1 MKIRPLLIGAAAAA
15 LLAGCSVGSG
25 TPEVTP
31 SQESPAE
38 VAETETPTE
47 EPTIEEP
54 EAPTTGTR
62 EAPLKPGE
70 SRKLSDESAWTLS
83 LNSSNL
89 DAAAA
94 IMAADEFAQPPAEG
108 EVFIVGNF
116 SVGVDGEALAA
127 QGVDLANDGADV
139 WSSVGFTYV
148 AADGTSYDGTT
159 GTMCYTNNMIYNQG
173 TVYQGGVTVSGDVC
187 MAVPADKVAGGL
199 WRAANMQN
207 DNVWMSPS

>member
-15 LLAGCSVGSG
+15 LLGGCSVAPG

-31 SQESPAE
+31 RQESPAE
-38 VAETETPTE
+38 VAETDTPTE
-47 EPTIEEP
+47 DPAT
-54 EAPTTGTR
+54 EAPEVVTTGTR
-62 EAPLKPGE
+62 EAPLTPGE
-70 SRKLSDESAWTLS
+70 ARKLADESAWTLS
-83 LNSSNL
+83 LNSSSL

-94 IMAADEFAQPPAEG
+94 ILAADEFAQPPAEG

-116 SVGVDGEALAA
+116 SIGVDGEALAA
-127 QGVDLANDGADV
+127 QGIDLANDGADV
-139 WSSVGFTYV
+139 WSSVSFTYV
-148 AADGTSYDGTT
+148 AADGTSYDGSV
-159 GTMCYTNNMIYNQG
+159 GTMCFTDNMIYNQG

-199 WRAANMQN
+199 WRAANVQN